1 MYSKMLAW
9 LHTPAKDQ
17 AKSRIDHLENEEA
30 ILERLPNV
38 EPFDYMV
45 GLFSDI
51 GMAINTGNGLT
62 PLSWREIEAFTH
74 GTGISLTAWEAKTI
88 RNMSAQYAS
97 GVIRYTN
104 QNVQA
109 PYRSEKEKTRIA
121 DTMKSA
127 LRGMVI
133 REKDGFSR
141 NSHKG

>member
-1 MYSKMLAW
+1 MLAW

-17 AKSRIDHLENEEA
+17 AKSRIDHLENVEA

-62 PLSWREIEAFTH
+62 PVTWQEIESFTK
-74 GTGISLTAWEAKTI
+74 GTGVQLTAWEARTI
-88 RNMSAQYAS
+88 RDMSAKYAN
-97 GVIRYTN
+97 GVVRYTN
-104 QNVQA
+104 VNVEA
-109 PYRSEKEKTRIA
+109 PYQSEREKARIA

-127 LRGMVI
+127 LRGMVL
-133 REKDGFSR
+133 RGKDGLSR
-141 NSHKG
+141 NRNKG